1 VEYRPVTTRELAD
14 VAAPRRR
21 WRDRA
26 FVALVLAVL
35 ASPALLL
42 LNWTD
47 ERSAP
52 VTVATPSSGNSAT
65 TKPAI
70 DVIAVTRQLKLVT
83 VRIDSIVRTTSTD
96 PRWNGTASATLEAKV
111 AYSYGVDLSDLP
123 ASALRPIPSGG
134 YVIVIPP
141 PQRLSTEV
149 DTSHPVNEVV
159 SATGMRFK
167 RFSGQQQLTAAHKT
181 IYDRAKSQPLPPQ
194 TMTLV
199 RQQTAEQVQMLL
211 GNLLADGRTIIV
223 RFSDD

>member
-1 VEYRPVTTRELAD
+1 VSSPDMTTRSID
-14 VAAPRRR
+14 PAATPRRR

-26 FVALVLAVL
+26 FIALVLAVL
-35 ASPALLL
+35 ASPAIFLFDRD
-42 LNWTD
+42 D
-47 ERSAP
+47 ERAAP
-52 VTVATPSSGNSAT
+52 TAVATASSGNSAA

-70 DVIAVTRQLKLVT
+70 DVLAVTRQLKLVT

-111 AYSYGVDLSDLP
+111 AYQYGVDLSNLP
-123 ASALRPIPSGG
+123 ASALRPLPSGG
-134 YVIVIPP
+134 YVILIPP

-159 SATGMRFK
+159 SATGLRFK

-181 IYDRAKSQPLPPQ
+181 IYDRARSQPLPPQ

-211 GNLLADGRTIIV
+211 GNLLGDGRTILV
-223 RFSDD
+223 HFSDD